1 MDSLL
6 AVAGDALA
14 PGNVAWVLFGVTL
27 GYLVGALPGL
37 GKGTATAVA
46 IPLTFYLSPL
56 SAIAFL
62 VGISKGSTAGSA
74 VSAILLN
81 TPGEPSSAPT
91 AMAGYPLARAGQ
103 AQKALKMGLF
113 ASVIGD
119 LFSTIVLILIAQEL
133 AAFALGI
140 GPVELTAILAFSM
153 VFIAGL
159 SGNSMIKGLIAGL
172 FGILV
177 SCIGLE
183 VETASPRLTFGL
195 IELYDGLPLIPV
207 AIGMLAL
214 SEMMIQIGQQ
224 HRLVAEAGLL
234 AGSSNR
240 EDQIVTRDDWRR
252 CLRPIVR
259 GSLIGTVIGILPGLG
274 ASVGSFLSY
283 GAERRASGRGTDFE
297 QTGAIEGVAAA
308 ESADNAVVPASLV
321 PLFAIG
327 IPGSVIAAILI
338 GAFTIQGITPGP
350 LLFIE
355 NRDLILGVY
364 VSMLAASLILL
375 VIGYFG
381 QNVFARIVQI
391 SPALV
396 MPVVVFLCCVGAY
409 LQGGGVF
416 GIGVM
421 VIFGVIGFFAKKYD
435 FSFVTFLIGFVI
447 GPSFELSLRQSLGLV
462 KTFNELLDHP
472 VALVFGVLA
481 IIGLWRLTVLQR
493 QQMAEMSKREAV
505 AAAHSET
512 VVASREKTT

>member
-1 MDSLL
+1 MESFLPVL
-6 AVAGDALA
+6 ESAFA
-14 PGNVAWVLFGVTL
+14 PGNLAWILFGVTL

-56 SAIAFL
+56 AAIAFL
-62 VGISKGSTAGSA
+62 VGIAKGSTAGSA

-81 TPGEPSSAPT
+81 TPGEPSSTPT
-91 AMAGYPLARAGQ
+91 AMAGYPLARAGK

-119 LFSTIVLILIAQEL
+119 LFSTIVLILVAQEL
-133 AAFALGI
+133 AEYALGI
-140 GPVELTAILAFSM
+140 GPVELTGILAFSL

-159 SGNSMIKGLIAGL
+159 SGRSMIKGLIAGL

-183 VETASPRLTFGL
+183 VETGSPRLTFGL
-195 IELYDGLPLIPV
+195 IEVYDGLPLIPV

-214 SEMMIQIGQQ
+214 SEMMIQIGQRQ
-224 HRLVAEAGLL
+224 RLQEEADLL
-234 AGSSNR
+234 RGSGIR
-240 EDQIVTRDDWRR
+240 EDRVVTLGDWRR
-252 CLRPIVR
+252 SARAILR
-259 GSLIGTVIGILPGLG
+259 GCLIGTGVGILPGLG

-283 GAERRASGRGTDFE
+283 GAERRASGRGADFE
-297 QTGAIEGVAAA
+297 ETGAIEGVAAA
-308 ESADNAVVPASLV
+308 ESADNAVVPASFV

-350 LLFIE
+350 LLFLE

-364 VSMLAASLILL
+364 MSMIAASLFLL
-375 VIGYFG
+375 LIGYFG
-381 QNVFARIVQI
+381 QNVFARIVRV

-396 MPVVVFLCCVGAY
+396 MPIVVFLCCLGAY
-409 LQGGGVF
+409 LQGGGAF

-421 VIFGVIGFFAKKYD
+421 VVFGVIGFFAKKYD

-447 GPSFELSLRQSLGLV
+447 GPSFELSLRQTLGLV
-462 KTFNELLDHP
+462 TDVSELLDHP
-472 VALVFGVLA
+472 VALVFGALA
-481 IIGLWRLTVLQR
+481 VFGVWRLTVLQR
-493 QQMAEMSKREAV
+493 RQREAIV
-505 AAAHSET
+505 GD
-512 VVASREKTT
+512 

>member
-1 MDSLL
+1 MESFLPVL
-6 AVAGDALA
+6 EAAFA
-14 PGNVAWVLFGVTL
+14 PGNLAWILFGVTL

-56 SAIAFL
+56 AAIAFL
-62 VGISKGSTAGSA
+62 VGIAKGSTAGSA

-81 TPGEPSSAPT
+81 TPGEPSSTPT
-91 AMAGYPLARAGQ
+91 AMAGYPLARAGK

-119 LFSTIVLILIAQEL
+119 LFSTIVLILVAQEL
-133 AAFALGI
+133 AEYALGI
-140 GPVELTAILAFSM
+140 GPVELTGILAFSM

-159 SGNSMIKGLIAGL
+159 SGRSMIRGLIAGL

-177 SCIGLE
+177 SCVGLE

-214 SEMMIQIGQQ
+214 SEMMIQMGQRR
-224 HRLVAEAGLL
+224 RLEQEADLL
-234 AGSSNR
+234 RGSGRR
-240 EDQIVTRDDWRR
+240 EDRIVTPGDWRR
-252 CLRPIVR
+252 SARAILR
-259 GSLIGTVIGILPGLG
+259 GCLIGTGVGILPGLG

-283 GAERRASGRGTDFE
+283 GAERRASGRGVDFE
-297 QTGAIEGVAAA
+297 ETGAIEGVAAA
-308 ESADNAVVPASLV
+308 ESADNAVVPASFV

-350 LLFIE
+350 LLFLE

-364 VSMLAASLILL
+364 MSMMAASLFLL
-375 VIGYFG
+375 LIGYFG
-381 QNVFARIVQI
+381 QNVFARIVRI

-396 MPVVVFLCCVGAY
+396 MPVVVFLCCLGAY

-421 VIFGVIGFFAKKYD
+421 AMFGVIGFFAKKYD

-447 GPSFELSLRQSLGLV
+447 GPSFELSLRQTLGLV
-462 KTFNELLDHP
+462 TEFSELMDHP
-472 VALVFGVLA
+472 VALVFGALA
-481 IIGLWRLTVLQR
+481 VFGIWRLTVLQR
-493 QQMAEMSKREAV
+493 RQHEAMV
-505 AAAHSET
+505 KD
-512 VVASREKTT
+512 RP

>member
-1 MDSLL
+1 MESFLPVL
-6 AVAGDALA
+6 ESAFA
-14 PGNVAWVLFGVTL
+14 PGNLAWILFGVTL

-56 SAIAFL
+56 AAIAFL
-62 VGISKGSTAGSA
+62 VGIAKGSTAGSA

-81 TPGEPSSAPT
+81 TPGEPSSTPT
-91 AMAGYPLARAGQ
+91 AMAGYPLARAGK

-119 LFSTIVLILIAQEL
+119 LFSTIVLILVAQEL
-133 AAFALGI
+133 AEYALGI
-140 GPVELTAILAFSM
+140 GPVELTGILAFSM

-159 SGNSMIKGLIAGL
+159 SGRSMIKGLIAGL

-177 SCIGLE
+177 SCVGLE
-183 VETASPRLTFGL
+183 VETGSPRLTFGM
-195 IELYDGLPLIPV
+195 IEVYDGLPLIPV

-214 SEMMIQIGQQ
+214 SEMMIQIGQRR
-224 HRLVAEAGLL
+224 RLQEEADLL
-234 AGSSNR
+234 RGSGIR
-240 EDQIVTRDDWRR
+240 EDRIVTLGDWRR
-252 CLRPIVR
+252 SARAILR
-259 GSLIGTVIGILPGLG
+259 GCLIGTGVGILPGLG

-297 QTGAIEGVAAA
+297 ETGAIEGVAAA
-308 ESADNAVVPASLV
+308 ESADNAVVPASFV

-350 LLFIE
+350 LLFLE

-364 VSMLAASLILL
+364 MSMIAASLFLL
-375 VIGYFG
+375 LIGYFG
-381 QNVFARIVQI
+381 QNVFARIVRI

-396 MPVVVFLCCVGAY
+396 MPVVVFLCCLGAY
-409 LQGGGVF
+409 LQGGGAF

-421 VIFGVIGFFAKKYD
+421 VVFGIIGFFAKKYD

-447 GPSFELSLRQSLGLV
+447 GPSFELSLRQTLGLV
-462 KTFNELLDHP
+462 TDVSELLDHP
-472 VALVFGVLA
+472 VALAFGVLA
-481 IIGLWRLTVLQR
+481 VFGVWRLTVLQR
-493 QQMAEMSKREAV
+493 RQREAIV
-505 AAAHSET
+505 GD
-512 VVASREKTT
+512 

>member
-1 MDSLL
+1 
-6 AVAGDALA
+6 
-14 PGNVAWVLFGVTL
+14 LFGVTL

-46 IPLTFYLSPL
+46 IPLTFYLEPL

-81 TPGEPSSAPT
+81 TPGEPSSTPT
-91 AMAGYPLARAGQ
+91 AMAGYPLARAGK

-113 ASVIGD
+113 ASVLGD
-119 LFSTIVLILIAQEL
+119 LFSTVVLILVAQEL
-133 AAFALGI
+133 AEYALGI

-159 SGNSMIKGLIAGL
+159 SGRSMIKGLIAGL

-177 SCIGLE
+177 SCMGLE
-183 VETASPRLTFGL
+183 IETGSPRLTFGL

-214 SEMMIQIGQQ
+214 SEMMIQIGQRQ
-224 HRLVAEAGLL
+224 RLADEADLL
-234 AGSSNR
+234 KGSSKR
-240 EDQIVTRDDWRR
+240 EDQIVTLADWKN
-252 CLRPIVR
+252 CIRPIVR
-259 GSLIGTVIGILPGLG
+259 GSLIGTVVGILPGLG

-283 GAERRASGRGTDFE
+283 GAERRASGRGADFE
-297 QTGAIEGVAAA
+297 ESGAIEGVAAA

-350 LLFIE
+350 LLFLE
-355 NRDLILGVY
+355 NKDLILGVY
-364 VSMLAASLILL
+364 VSMLAASVMLL
-375 VIGYFG
+375 FIGYFG
-381 QNVFARIVQI
+381 QNMFARIVRI
-391 SPALV
+391 SPALI
-396 MPVVVFLCCVGAY
+396 MPIVVFLCCIGAY
-409 LQGGGVF
+409 LQGGGTF

-421 VIFGVIGFFAKKYD
+421 IVFGIIGFFSKKYD

-462 KTFNELLDHP
+462 TDLPELLDHP
-472 VALVFGVLA
+472 VAIVFAVLA
-481 IIGLWRLTVLQR
+481 VVGVWRLTVLQR
-493 QQMAEMSKREAV
+493 KQMAEMAKA
-505 AAAHSET
+505 ET
-512 VVASREKTT
+512 N

>member
-1 MDSLL
+1 MLDELYS
-6 AVAGDALA
+6 VAGSAFAFGNLA
-14 PGNVAWVLFGVTL
+14 WIFFGVTL

-46 IPLTFYLSPL
+46 IPLTFYLEPL

-81 TPGEPSSAPT
+81 TPGEPSSTPT
-91 AMAGYPLARAGQ
+91 AMAGYPLARAGK

-113 ASVIGD
+113 ASVLGD
-119 LFSTIVLILIAQEL
+119 LFSTVVLILVAQEL
-133 AAFALGI
+133 AEYALGI

-159 SGNSMIKGLIAGL
+159 SGRSMIKGLIAGL
-172 FGILV
+172 FGILI
-177 SCIGLE
+177 SCMGLE
-183 VETASPRLTFGL
+183 IETGSPRLTFGL

-214 SEMMIQIGQQ
+214 SEMMIQIGQRQ
-224 HRLVAEAGLL
+224 RLADEADLL
-234 AGSSNR
+234 KGSSKR
-240 EDQIVTRDDWRR
+240 EDQIVTLADWKN
-252 CLRPIVR
+252 CIRPIVR
-259 GSLIGTVIGILPGLG
+259 GSLIGTVVGILPGLG

-283 GAERRASGRGTDFE
+283 GAERRASGRGADFE
-297 QTGAIEGVAAA
+297 ESGAIEGVAAA

-350 LLFIE
+350 LLFLE
-355 NRDLILGVY
+355 NKDLILGVY
-364 VSMLAASLILL
+364 VSMLAASVMLL
-375 VIGYFG
+375 FIGYFG
-381 QNVFARIVQI
+381 QNMFARIVRI
-391 SPALV
+391 SPALI
-396 MPVVVFLCCVGAY
+396 MPIVVFLCCIGAY
-409 LQGGGVF
+409 LQGGGTFGICVMIVF
-416 GIGVM
+416 GI
-421 VIFGVIGFFAKKYD
+421 IGFFSKKYD

-462 KTFNELLDHP
+462 TDLPELLDHP
-472 VALVFGVLA
+472 VAIVFAVLA
-481 IIGLWRLTVLQR
+481 VVGVWRLTVLQR
-493 QQMAEMSKREAV
+493 KQMAEMAKA
-505 AAAHSET
+505 ET
-512 VVASREKTT
+512 N

>member
-1 MDSLL
+1 MESFLPVL
-6 AVAGDALA
+6 ESAFA
-14 PGNVAWVLFGVTL
+14 PGNLAWILFGVTL

-56 SAIAFL
+56 AAIAFL
-62 VGISKGSTAGSA
+62 VGIAKGSTAGSA

-81 TPGEPSSAPT
+81 TPGEPSSTPT
-91 AMAGYPLARAGQ
+91 AMAGYPLARAGK

-119 LFSTIVLILIAQEL
+119 LFSTMVLILVAQEL
-133 AAFALGI
+133 AEYALGI
-140 GPVELTAILAFSM
+140 GPVELTGILAFSM

-159 SGNSMIKGLIAGL
+159 SGRSMIKGLIAGL

-177 SCIGLE
+177 SCVGLE
-183 VETASPRLTFGL
+183 VETGSPRLTFGL

-214 SEMMIQIGQQ
+214 SEMMIQIGQRQ
-224 HRLVAEAGLL
+224 RQQEEADLLRGSGL
-234 AGSSNR
+234 R
-240 EDQIVTRDDWRR
+240 EDRIVTLGDWRR
-252 CLRPIVR
+252 SARAILR
-259 GSLIGTVIGILPGLG
+259 GCLIGTGVGILPGLG

-283 GAERRASGRGTDFE
+283 GAERKASGRGADFE
-297 QTGAIEGVAAA
+297 ETGAIEGVAAA
-308 ESADNAVVPASLV
+308 ESADNAVVPASFV

-350 LLFIE
+350 LLFLE

-364 VSMLAASLILL
+364 MSMVAASLFLL
-375 VIGYFG
+375 LIGYFG
-381 QNVFARIVQI
+381 QNVFARIVRI

-396 MPVVVFLCCVGAY
+396 MPVVVFLCCLGAY
-409 LQGGGVF
+409 LQGGGAF

-421 VIFGVIGFFAKKYD
+421 VVFGIIGFFAKKYD

-447 GPSFELSLRQSLGLV
+447 GPSFELSLRQTLGLV
-462 KTFNELLDHP
+462 TDMSELLDHP
-472 VALVFGVLA
+472 VALVFAALAVFGV
-481 IIGLWRLTVLQR
+481 WRLTVLQR
-493 QQMAEMSKREAV
+493 RQHEAMV
-505 AAAHSET
+505 
-512 VVASREKTT
+512 RDQP

>member
-1 MDSLL
+1 MLDELYS
-6 AVAGDALA
+6 VAGSAFA
-14 PGNVAWVLFGVTL
+14 VGNIAWILFGVTL

-46 IPLTFYLSPL
+46 IPLTFYLEPL

-81 TPGEPSSAPT
+81 TPGEPSSTPT
-91 AMAGYPLARAGQ
+91 AMAGYPLARAGK

-113 ASVIGD
+113 ASVLGD
-119 LFSTIVLILIAQEL
+119 LFSTVVLILVAQEL
-133 AAFALGI
+133 AEYALGI

-159 SGNSMIKGLIAGL
+159 SGRSMIKGLIAGL
-172 FGILV
+172 FGILI
-177 SCIGLE
+177 SCMGLE
-183 VETASPRLTFGL
+183 IETGSPRLTFGL

-214 SEMMIQIGQQ
+214 SEMMIQIGQRQ
-224 HRLVAEAGLL
+224 RLADEADLL
-234 AGSSNR
+234 KGSSKR
-240 EDQIVTRDDWRR
+240 EDQIVTLADWKN
-252 CLRPIVR
+252 CIRPIVR
-259 GSLIGTVIGILPGLG
+259 GSLIGTVVGILPGLG

-283 GAERRASGRGTDFE
+283 GAERRASGRGADFE
-297 QTGAIEGVAAA
+297 ESGAIEGVAAA

-338 GAFTIQGITPGP
+338 GAFTIQGITPGS
-350 LLFIE
+350 LLFLE
-355 NRDLILGVY
+355 NKDLILGVY
-364 VSMLAASLILL
+364 VSMLAASVMLL
-375 VIGYFG
+375 FIGYFG
-381 QNVFARIVQI
+381 QNMFARIVRI
-391 SPALV
+391 SPALI
-396 MPVVVFLCCVGAY
+396 MPIVVFLCCIGAY
-409 LQGGGVF
+409 LQGGGTF

-421 VIFGVIGFFAKKYD
+421 IVFGIIGFFSKKYD

-462 KTFNELLDHP
+462 TDLPELLDHP
-472 VALVFGVLA
+472 VAIVFAVLA
-481 IIGLWRLTVLQR
+481 VVGVWRLTVLQR
-493 QQMAEMSKREAV
+493 KQMAEMAKA
-505 AAAHSET
+505 ET
-512 VVASREKTT
+512 N

>member
-1 MDSLL
+1 MESFLPVL
-6 AVAGDALA
+6 ESAFA
-14 PGNVAWVLFGVTL
+14 PGNLAWVLFGVTL

-56 SAIAFL
+56 AAIAFL
-62 VGISKGSTAGSA
+62 VGIAKGSTAGSA

-81 TPGEPSSAPT
+81 TPGEPSSTPT
-91 AMAGYPLARAGQ
+91 AMAGYPLARAGK

-119 LFSTIVLILIAQEL
+119 LFSTIVLILVAQEL
-133 AAFALGI
+133 AEYALGI
-140 GPVELTAILAFSM
+140 GPVELTGILAFSM

-159 SGNSMIKGLIAGL
+159 SGRSMIKGLIAGL

-177 SCIGLE
+177 SCVGLE
-183 VETASPRLTFGL
+183 VETGSPRLTFGM
-195 IELYDGLPLIPV
+195 IEVYDGLPLIPV

-214 SEMMIQIGQQ
+214 SEMMIQIGQRR
-224 HRLVAEAGLL
+224 RLQEEADLL
-234 AGSSNR
+234 RGSGIR
-240 EDQIVTRDDWRR
+240 EDRIVTLGDWRR
-252 CLRPIVR
+252 SARAIIR
-259 GSLIGTVIGILPGLG
+259 GCLIGTGVGILPGLG

-283 GAERRASGRGTDFE
+283 GAERRASGRGADFE
-297 QTGAIEGVAAA
+297 ETGAIEGVAAA
-308 ESADNAVVPASLV
+308 ESADNAVVPASFV

-350 LLFIE
+350 LLFLE

-364 VSMLAASLILL
+364 MSMIAASLFLL
-375 VIGYFG
+375 LIGYFG
-381 QNVFARIVQI
+381 QNVFARIVRI

-396 MPVVVFLCCVGAY
+396 MPVVVFLCCLGAY
-409 LQGGGVF
+409 LQGGGAF

-421 VIFGVIGFFAKKYD
+421 VVFGIIGFFAKKYD

-447 GPSFELSLRQSLGLV
+447 GPSFELSLRQTLGLV
-462 KTFNELLDHP
+462 TDVSELLDHP
-472 VALVFGVLA
+472 VALAFAALAVFGV
-481 IIGLWRLTVLQR
+481 WRLTVLQR
-493 QQMAEMSKREAV
+493 RQREAIV
-505 AAAHSET
+505 GD
-512 VVASREKTT
+512 

>member
-1 MDSLL
+1 MESLL
-6 AVAGDALA
+6 PVLESAFA
-14 PGNVAWVLFGVTL
+14 PGNLAWILFGVTL

-56 SAIAFL
+56 AAIAFL
-62 VGISKGSTAGSA
+62 VGIAKGSTAGSA

-81 TPGEPSSAPT
+81 TPGEPSSTPT
-91 AMAGYPLARAGQ
+91 AMAGYPLARAGK

-119 LFSTIVLILIAQEL
+119 LFSTIVLILVAQEL
-133 AAFALGI
+133 AEYALGI
-140 GPVELTAILAFSM
+140 GPVELTGILAFSM

-159 SGNSMIKGLIAGL
+159 SGRSMIKGLIAGL

-177 SCIGLE
+177 SCVGLE
-183 VETASPRLTFGL
+183 VETASPRLTFGM
-195 IELYDGLPLIPV
+195 IEVYDGLPLIPV

-214 SEMMIQIGQQ
+214 SEMMIQIGQRQ
-224 HRLVAEAGLL
+224 RLQEEADLL
-234 AGSSNR
+234 RGSGIR
-240 EDQIVTRDDWRR
+240 EDRIVTLGDWRR
-252 CLRPIVR
+252 SARAIIR
-259 GSLIGTVIGILPGLG
+259 GCLIGTGVGILPGLG

-283 GAERRASGRGTDFE
+283 GAERKASGRGADFE
-297 QTGAIEGVAAA
+297 ETGAIEGVAAA
-308 ESADNAVVPASLV
+308 ESADNAVVPASFV

-350 LLFIE
+350 LLFLE

-364 VSMLAASLILL
+364 MSMIAASLFLL
-375 VIGYFG
+375 LIGYFG
-381 QNVFARIVQI
+381 QNVFARIVRV

-396 MPVVVFLCCVGAY
+396 MPIVVFLCCLGAY
-409 LQGGGVF
+409 LQGGGAF

-421 VIFGVIGFFAKKYD
+421 VVFGIIGFFAKKYD

-447 GPSFELSLRQSLGLV
+447 GPSFELSLRQTLGLV
-462 KTFNELLDHP
+462 TDVSELLDHP
-472 VALVFGVLA
+472 VALVFAALAVFGV
-481 IIGLWRLTVLQR
+481 WRLTVLQR
-493 QQMAEMSKREAV
+493 RQREAIV
-505 AAAHSET
+505 GD
-512 VVASREKTT
+512 

>member
-1 MDSLL
+1 MESFLPVL
-6 AVAGDALA
+6 ESAFA
-14 PGNVAWVLFGVTL
+14 PGNLAWILFGVTL

-56 SAIAFL
+56 AAIAFL
-62 VGISKGSTAGSA
+62 VGIAKGSTAGSA

-81 TPGEPSSAPT
+81 TPGEPSSTPT
-91 AMAGYPLARAGQ
+91 AMAGYPLARAGK

-119 LFSTIVLILIAQEL
+119 LFSTIVLILVAQEL
-133 AAFALGI
+133 AEYALGI
-140 GPVELTAILAFSM
+140 GPVELTGILAFSM

-159 SGNSMIKGLIAGL
+159 SGRSMIKGLIAGL

-177 SCIGLE
+177 SCVGLE
-183 VETASPRLTFGL
+183 VETGSPRLTFGM
-195 IELYDGLPLIPV
+195 IEVYDGLPLIPV

-214 SEMMIQIGQQ
+214 SEMMIQIGQRR
-224 HRLVAEAGLL
+224 RLQEEADLL
-234 AGSSNR
+234 RGSGIR
-240 EDQIVTRDDWRR
+240 EDRIVTLGDWRR
-252 CLRPIVR
+252 SARAILR
-259 GSLIGTVIGILPGLG
+259 GCLIGTGVGILPGLG

-283 GAERRASGRGTDFE
+283 GAERRASGRGADFE
-297 QTGAIEGVAAA
+297 ETGAIEGVAAA
-308 ESADNAVVPASLV
+308 ESADNAVVPASFV

-350 LLFIE
+350 LLFLE

-364 VSMLAASLILL
+364 MSMIAASLFLL
-375 VIGYFG
+375 LIGYFG
-381 QNVFARIVQI
+381 QNVFARIVRI

-396 MPVVVFLCCVGAY
+396 MPVVVFLCCLGAY
-409 LQGGGVF
+409 LQGGGAF

-421 VIFGVIGFFAKKYD
+421 VVFGVIGFFAKKYD

-447 GPSFELSLRQSLGLV
+447 GPSFELSLRQTLGLV
-462 KTFNELLDHP
+462 TDVSELLDHP
-472 VALVFGVLA
+472 VALVFAALAVFGV
-481 IIGLWRLTVLQR
+481 WRLTVLQR
-493 QQMAEMSKREAV
+493 RQREAIV
-505 AAAHSET
+505 GD
-512 VVASREKTT
+512 

>member
-1 MDSLL
+1 MLDELYS
-6 AVAGDALA
+6 VAGSAFA
-14 PGNVAWVLFGVTL
+14 VGNIAWILFGVTL

-46 IPLTFYLSPL
+46 IPLTFYLEPL

-81 TPGEPSSAPT
+81 TPGEPSSTPT
-91 AMAGYPLARAGQ
+91 AMAGYPLARAGK

-113 ASVIGD
+113 ASVLGD
-119 LFSTIVLILIAQEL
+119 LFSTVVLILVAQEL
-133 AAFALGI
+133 AEYALGI

-159 SGNSMIKGLIAGL
+159 SGRSMIKGLIAGL
-172 FGILV
+172 FGILI
-177 SCIGLE
+177 SCMGLE
-183 VETASPRLTFGL
+183 IETGSPRLTFGL

-214 SEMMIQIGQQ
+214 SEMMIQIGQRQ
-224 HRLVAEAGLL
+224 RLADEADLL
-234 AGSSNR
+234 KGSSKR
-240 EDQIVTRDDWRR
+240 EDQIVTLADWKN
-252 CLRPIVR
+252 CIRPIVR
-259 GSLIGTVIGILPGLG
+259 GSLIGTVVGILPGLG

-283 GAERRASGRGTDFE
+283 GAERRASGRGADFE
-297 QTGAIEGVAAA
+297 ESGAIEGVAAA

-350 LLFIE
+350 LLFLE
-355 NRDLILGVY
+355 NKDLILGVY
-364 VSMLAASLILL
+364 VSMLAASVMLL
-375 VIGYFG
+375 FIGYFG
-381 QNVFARIVQI
+381 QNMFARIVRI
-391 SPALV
+391 SPALI
-396 MPVVVFLCCVGAY
+396 MPIVVFLCCIGAY
-409 LQGGGVF
+409 LQGGGTF

-421 VIFGVIGFFAKKYD
+421 IVFGIIGFFSKKYD

-462 KTFNELLDHP
+462 TDLPELLDHP
-472 VALVFGVLA
+472 VAIVFAVLA
-481 IIGLWRLTVLQR
+481 VVGVWRLTVLQR
-493 QQMAEMSKREAV
+493 KQMAEMAKA
-505 AAAHSET
+505 ET
-512 VVASREKTT
+512 N

>member
-1 MDSLL
+1 MESFLPVL
-6 AVAGDALA
+6 ESAFA
-14 PGNVAWVLFGVTL
+14 PGNLAWILFGVTL

-56 SAIAFL
+56 AAIAFL
-62 VGISKGSTAGSA
+62 VGIAKGSTAGSA

-81 TPGEPSSAPT
+81 TPGEPSSTPT
-91 AMAGYPLARAGQ
+91 AMAGYPLARAGK

-119 LFSTIVLILIAQEL
+119 LFSTIVLILVAQEL
-133 AAFALGI
+133 AEYALGI
-140 GPVELTAILAFSM
+140 GPVELTGILAFSM

-159 SGNSMIKGLIAGL
+159 SGRSMIKGLIAGL

-177 SCIGLE
+177 SCVGLE
-183 VETASPRLTFGL
+183 VETASPRLTFGM
-195 IELYDGLPLIPV
+195 IEVYDGLPLIPV

-214 SEMMIQIGQQ
+214 SEMMIQIGQRQ
-224 HRLVAEAGLL
+224 RLQDEADLIR
-234 AGSSNR
+234 GSGIR
-240 EDQIVTRDDWRR
+240 EDRIVTLGDWRR
-252 CLRPIVR
+252 SARAILR
-259 GSLIGTVIGILPGLG
+259 GCLIGTGVGILPGLG

-283 GAERRASGRGTDFE
+283 GAERKASGRGADFE
-297 QTGAIEGVAAA
+297 ETGAIEGVAAA
-308 ESADNAVVPASLV
+308 ESADNAVVPASFV

-350 LLFIE
+350 LLFLE

-364 VSMLAASLILL
+364 MSMIAASLFLL
-375 VIGYFG
+375 LIGYFG
-381 QNVFARIVQI
+381 QNVFAKIVRV

-396 MPVVVFLCCVGAY
+396 MPIVVFLCCLGAY
-409 LQGGGVF
+409 LQGGGAF

-421 VIFGVIGFFAKKYD
+421 VVFGIIGFFAKKYD

-447 GPSFELSLRQSLGLV
+447 GPSFELSLRQTLGLV
-462 KTFNELLDHP
+462 TDLSELLDHP
-472 VALVFGVLA
+472 VALVFAALAVFGV
-481 IIGLWRLTVLQR
+481 WRLTVLQR
-493 QQMAEMSKREAV
+493 RQHEAMV
-505 AAAHSET
+505 
-512 VVASREKTT
+512 RD

>member
-1 MDSLL
+1 MDSFLPVL
-6 AVAGDALA
+6 ESAFA
-14 PGNVAWVLFGVTL
+14 PGNLAWILFGVTL

-56 SAIAFL
+56 AAIAFL
-62 VGISKGSTAGSA
+62 VGIAKGSTAGSA

-81 TPGEPSSAPT
+81 TPGEPSSTPT
-91 AMAGYPLARAGQ
+91 AMAGYPLARAGK

-119 LFSTIVLILIAQEL
+119 LFSTVVLILVAQEL
-133 AAFALGI
+133 AEYALGI
-140 GPVELTAILAFSM
+140 GPVELTGILAFSM

-159 SGNSMIKGLIAGL
+159 SGRSMIKGLIAGL

-177 SCIGLE
+177 SCVGLE
-183 VETASPRLTFGL
+183 VETGSPRLTFGM
-195 IELYDGLPLIPV
+195 IEVYDGLPLIPV

-214 SEMMIQIGQQ
+214 SEMMIQIGQRQ
-224 HRLVAEAGLL
+224 RLQEEADLL
-234 AGSSNR
+234 RGSGIR
-240 EDQIVTRDDWRR
+240 EDRIVTLGDWRR
-252 CLRPIVR
+252 SARAILR
-259 GSLIGTVIGILPGLG
+259 GCLIGTGVGILPGLG

-283 GAERRASGRGTDFE
+283 GAERKASGRGNDFE
-297 QTGAIEGVAAA
+297 ETGAIEGVAAA
-308 ESADNAVVPASLV
+308 ESADNAVVPASFV

-350 LLFIE
+350 LLFLE

-364 VSMLAASLILL
+364 MSMIAASLFLL
-375 VIGYFG
+375 LIGYFG
-381 QNVFARIVQI
+381 QNVFARIVRI

-396 MPVVVFLCCVGAY
+396 MPIVVFLCCLGAY
-409 LQGGGVF
+409 LQGGGAF

-421 VIFGVIGFFAKKYD
+421 VVFGVIGFFAKKYD

-447 GPSFELSLRQSLGLV
+447 GPSFELSLRQTLGLV
-462 KTFNELLDHP
+462 TDVSELLDHP
-472 VALVFGVLA
+472 VALAFGALAVFGV
-481 IIGLWRLTVLQR
+481 WRLTVLQR
-493 QQMAEMSKREAV
+493 RQREAIV
-505 AAAHSET
+505 GD
-512 VVASREKTT
+512 

>member
-1 MDSLL
+1 MIDELYS
-6 AVAGDALA
+6 VAGSAFAIGNLA
-14 PGNVAWVLFGVTL
+14 WILFGVTL

-46 IPLTFYLSPL
+46 IPLTFYLEPL

-81 TPGEPSSAPT
+81 TPGEPSSTPT
-91 AMAGYPLARAGQ
+91 AMAGYPLARAGK

-113 ASVIGD
+113 ASVLGD
-119 LFSTIVLILIAQEL
+119 LFSTVVLILVAQEL
-133 AAFALGI
+133 AEYALGI

-159 SGNSMIKGLIAGL
+159 SGRSMIKGLIAGL

-177 SCIGLE
+177 SCMGLE
-183 VETASPRLTFGL
+183 IETGSPRLTFGL

-214 SEMMIQIGQQ
+214 SEMMIQIGQRQ
-224 HRLVAEAGLL
+224 RLSDEADLL
-234 AGSSNR
+234 KGSANP
-240 EDQIVTRDDWRR
+240 EDQIVTLADWKN
-252 CLRPIVR
+252 CIRPIVR
-259 GSLIGTVIGILPGLG
+259 GSLIGTVVGILPGLG

-283 GAERRASGRGTDFE
+283 GAERRASGRGADFE
-297 QTGAIEGVAAA
+297 ESGAIEGVAAA
-308 ESADNAVVPASLV
+308 ESADNAVVPASFV

-350 LLFIE
+350 LLFLE
-355 NRDLILGVY
+355 NKDLILGVY
-364 VSMLAASLILL
+364 VSMLAASVMLL
-375 VIGYFG
+375 FIGYFG
-381 QNVFARIVQI
+381 QNMFARIVRI

-396 MPVVVFLCCVGAY
+396 MPIVVFLCCIGAY
-409 LQGGGVF
+409 LQGGGTF

-421 VIFGVIGFFAKKYD
+421 IVFGIIGFFSKKYD

-462 KTFNELLDHP
+462 TDLPELLDHP
-472 VALVFGVLA
+472 VAIVFAVLA
-481 IIGLWRLTVLQR
+481 VIGVWRLTVLQR
-493 QQMAEMSKREAV
+493 KQMAEMAKA
-505 AAAHSET
+505 ET
-512 VVASREKTT
+512 N

>member
-1 MDSLL
+1 MDSFLPVL
-6 AVAGDALA
+6 ESAFA
-14 PGNVAWVLFGVTL
+14 PGNLAWILFGVTL

-56 SAIAFL
+56 AAIAFL
-62 VGISKGSTAGSA
+62 VGIAKGSTAGSA

-81 TPGEPSSAPT
+81 TPGEPSSTPT
-91 AMAGYPLARAGQ
+91 AMAGYPLARAGK

-119 LFSTIVLILIAQEL
+119 LFSTIVLILVAQEL
-133 AAFALGI
+133 AEYALGI
-140 GPVELTAILAFSM
+140 GPVELTGILAFSM

-159 SGNSMIKGLIAGL
+159 SGRSMIKGLIAGL

-177 SCIGLE
+177 SCVGLE
-183 VETASPRLTFGL
+183 VETGSPRLTFGL

-214 SEMMIQIGQQ
+214 SEMMIQIGQRR
-224 HRLVAEAGLL
+224 RLEEEADLLRGSGL
-234 AGSSNR
+234 R
-240 EDQIVTRDDWRR
+240 EDRIVTLGDWRR
-252 CLRPIVR
+252 SARAILR
-259 GSLIGTVIGILPGLG
+259 GCLIGTGVGILPGLG

-297 QTGAIEGVAAA
+297 ETGAIEGVAAA
-308 ESADNAVVPASLV
+308 ESADNAVVPASFV

-350 LLFIE
+350 LLFLE

-364 VSMLAASLILL
+364 MSMIAASLFLL
-375 VIGYFG
+375 LIGYFG
-381 QNVFARIVQI
+381 QNVFARIVRI

-396 MPVVVFLCCVGAY
+396 MPVVVFLCCLGAY
-409 LQGGGVF
+409 LQGGGAF

-421 VIFGVIGFFAKKYD
+421 LLFGVIGFFAKKYD

-447 GPSFELSLRQSLGLV
+447 GPSFELSLRQTLGLV
-462 KTFNELLDHP
+462 TEFSELANHP
-472 VALVFGVLA
+472 VAIVFAALAVFGV
-481 IIGLWRLTVLQR
+481 WRLTVLQR
-493 QQMAEMSKREAV
+493 RQHEAMV
-505 AAAHSET
+505 
-512 VVASREKTT
+512 RDRPQ

>member
-1 MDSLL
+1 MESFLPVL
-6 AVAGDALA
+6 ESAFA
-14 PGNVAWVLFGVTL
+14 PGNLAWILFGVTL

-56 SAIAFL
+56 AAIAFL
-62 VGISKGSTAGSA
+62 VGIAKGSTAGSA

-81 TPGEPSSAPT
+81 TPGEPSSTPT
-91 AMAGYPLARAGQ
+91 AMAGYPLARAGK

-119 LFSTIVLILIAQEL
+119 LFSTIVLILVAQEL
-133 AAFALGI
+133 AEYALGI
-140 GPVELTAILAFSM
+140 GPVELTGILAFSM

-159 SGNSMIKGLIAGL
+159 SGRSMIKGLIAGL

-177 SCIGLE
+177 SCVGLE
-183 VETASPRLTFGL
+183 VETGSPRLTFGM
-195 IELYDGLPLIPV
+195 IEVYDGLPLIPV

-214 SEMMIQIGQQ
+214 SEMMIQIGQRR
-224 HRLVAEAGLL
+224 RLQEEADLL
-234 AGSSNR
+234 RGSGIR
-240 EDQIVTRDDWRR
+240 EDRIVTLGDWRR
-252 CLRPIVR
+252 SARAIIR
-259 GSLIGTVIGILPGLG
+259 GCLIGTGVGILPGLG

-283 GAERRASGRGTDFE
+283 GAERRASGRGADFE
-297 QTGAIEGVAAA
+297 ETGAIEGVAAA
-308 ESADNAVVPASLV
+308 ESADNAVVPASFV

-350 LLFIE
+350 LLFLE

-364 VSMLAASLILL
+364 MSMIAASLFLL
-375 VIGYFG
+375 LIGYFG
-381 QNVFARIVQI
+381 QNVFARIVRV

-396 MPVVVFLCCVGAY
+396 MPIVVFLCCLGAY
-409 LQGGGVF
+409 LQGGGAF

-421 VIFGVIGFFAKKYD
+421 IVFGIIGFFAKKYD

-447 GPSFELSLRQSLGLV
+447 GPSFELSLRQTLGLV
-462 KTFNELLDHP
+462 TDVSELLDHP
-472 VALVFGVLA
+472 VALAFAALAVFG
-481 IIGLWRLTVLQR
+481 IWRLTVLQR
-493 QQMAEMSKREAV
+493 RQREAIV
-505 AAAHSET
+505 GD
-512 VVASREKTT
+512 

>member
-1 MDSLL
+1 M
-6 AVAGDALA
+6 G
-14 PGNVAWVLFGVTL
+14 
-27 GYLVGALPGL
+27 
-37 GKGTATAVA
+37 
-46 IPLTFYLSPL
+46 
-56 SAIAFL
+56 IA
-62 VGISKGSTAGSA
+62 KGSTAGSA

-81 TPGEPSSAPT
+81 TPGEPSSTPT
-91 AMAGYPLARAGQ
+91 AMAGYPLARAGK

-119 LFSTIVLILIAQEL
+119 LFSTIVLILVAQEL
-133 AAFALGI
+133 AEYALGI
-140 GPVELTAILAFSM
+140 GPVELTGILAFSM

-159 SGNSMIKGLIAGL
+159 SGRSMIRGLIAGL

-177 SCIGLE
+177 SCVGLE

-214 SEMMIQIGQQ
+214 SEMMIQMGQRR
-224 HRLVAEAGLL
+224 RLEQEADLL
-234 AGSSNR
+234 RGSGRR
-240 EDQIVTRDDWRR
+240 EDRVVTLGDWRR
-252 CLRPIVR
+252 SARAILR
-259 GSLIGTVIGILPGLG
+259 GCLIGTGVVPGLG

-283 GAERRASGRGTDFE
+283 GAERRASGRGVDFE
-297 QTGAIEGVAAA
+297 ETGAIEGVAAA
-308 ESADNAVVPASLV
+308 ESADNAVVPASFV

-350 LLFIE
+350 LLFLE

-364 VSMLAASLILL
+364 MSMMAASLFLL
-375 VIGYFG
+375 LIGYFG
-381 QNVFARIVQI
+381 QNVFARIVRI

-396 MPVVVFLCCVGAY
+396 MPVVVFLCCLGAY

-421 VIFGVIGFFAKKYD
+421 AVFGVIGFFAKKYD

-447 GPSFELSLRQSLGLV
+447 GPSFELSLRQTLGLV
-462 KTFNELLDHP
+462 TEFSELMDHP
-472 VALVFGVLA
+472 VALVFGALA
-481 IIGLWRLTVLQR
+481 VFGIWRLTVLQR
-493 QQMAEMSKREAV
+493 RQHEAMV
-505 AAAHSET
+505 KD
-512 VVASREKTT
+512 RP

>member
-1 MDSLL
+1 MLPVFE
-6 AVAGDALA
+6 AALA
-14 PGNVAWVLFGVTL
+14 PANVAWIFFGVTL

-46 IPLTFYLSPL
+46 IPLTFYLEPL
-56 SAIAFL
+56 AAIAFL
-62 VGISKGSTAGSA
+62 VGIAKGSTAGSA

-81 TPGEPSSAPT
+81 TPGEPSSTPT
-91 AMAGYPLARAGQ
+91 AMAGYPLARAGK

-113 ASVIGD
+113 ASVLGD
-119 LFSTIVLILIAQEL
+119 LFSTVVLILVAQEL
-133 AAFALGI
+133 AEYALGI

-159 SGNSMIKGLIAGL
+159 SGRSMVKGLIAGL
-172 FGILV
+172 FGILC
-177 SCIGLE
+177 SCVGLE
-183 VETASPRLTFGL
+183 IETASPRLTFGI
-195 IELYDGLPLIPV
+195 IEVYDGLPLIPV

-214 SEMMIQIGQQ
+214 SEMMIQIGQRQ
-224 HRLVAEAGLL
+224 RLAEESDLL
-234 AGSSNR
+234 AGSDKR
-240 EDQIVTRDDWRR
+240 EDQVVSLAEWKR
-252 CLRPIVR
+252 CVRPIVR
-259 GSLIGTVIGILPGLG
+259 GSLIGTAIGILPGLG

-297 QTGAIEGVAAA
+297 ESGAIEGVAAA

-350 LLFIE
+350 LLFLE

-375 VIGYFG
+375 FIGYFG
-381 QNVFARIVQI
+381 QNVFARIVRI

-421 VIFGVIGFFAKKYD
+421 VIFAVIGFFSKKYD

-447 GPSFELSLRQSLGLV
+447 GPSFELSLRQTLGLV
-462 KTFNELLDHP
+462 TDWSELLNHP
-472 VALVFGVLA
+472 VAIVFAVLA
-481 IIGLWRLTVLQR
+481 VVGVWRLTVMQQR
-493 QQMAEMSKREAV
+493 QMETMG
-505 AAAHSET
+505 AA
-512 VVASREKTT
+512 R

>member
-1 MDSLL
+1 MESFLPVL
-6 AVAGDALA
+6 ESAFA
-14 PGNVAWVLFGVTL
+14 PGNLAWILFGVTL

-56 SAIAFL
+56 AAIAFL
-62 VGISKGSTAGSA
+62 VGIAKGSTAGSA

-81 TPGEPSSAPT
+81 TPGEPSSTPT
-91 AMAGYPLARAGQ
+91 AMAGYPLARAGK

-119 LFSTIVLILIAQEL
+119 LFSTIVLILVAQEL
-133 AAFALGI
+133 AEYALGI
-140 GPVELTAILAFSM
+140 GPVELTGILAFSM

-159 SGNSMIKGLIAGL
+159 SGRSMIKGLIAGL

-177 SCIGLE
+177 SCVGLE
-183 VETASPRLTFGL
+183 VETGSPRLTFGM
-195 IELYDGLPLIPV
+195 IEVYDGLPLIPV

-214 SEMMIQIGQQ
+214 SEMMIQIGQRR
-224 HRLVAEAGLL
+224 RLQEEADLL
-234 AGSSNR
+234 RGSGIR
-240 EDQIVTRDDWRR
+240 EDRIVTLGDWRR
-252 CLRPIVR
+252 SARAILR
-259 GSLIGTVIGILPGLG
+259 GCLIGTGVGILPGLG

-283 GAERRASGRGTDFE
+283 GAERRASGRGADFE
-297 QTGAIEGVAAA
+297 ETGAIEGVAAA
-308 ESADNAVVPASLV
+308 ESADNAVVPASFV

-350 LLFIE
+350 LLFLE

-364 VSMLAASLILL
+364 MSMIAASLFLL
-375 VIGYFG
+375 LIGYFG
-381 QNVFARIVQI
+381 QNVFARIVRI

-396 MPVVVFLCCVGAY
+396 MPVVVFLCCLGAY
-409 LQGGGVF
+409 LQGGGAF

-421 VIFGVIGFFAKKYD
+421 VVFGIIGFFAKKYD

-447 GPSFELSLRQSLGLV
+447 GPSFELSLRQTLGLV
-462 KTFNELLDHP
+462 TDVSELLDHP
-472 VALVFGVLA
+472 VALVFAALAVFGV
-481 IIGLWRLTVLQR
+481 WRLTVLQR
-493 QQMAEMSKREAV
+493 RQREAIV
-505 AAAHSET
+505 GD
-512 VVASREKTT
+512 